1 MPTTDMTD
9 ASAPTH
15 IATPE
20 HDNNRARRARM
31 LKAGLAIGFG
41 VPFALGL
48 AYRFAALIGW
58 PIDFASIR
66 LNGELAV
73 ILALLV
79 LTIEF
84 ESLPIGSLGLHRI
97 RAQDVYFGLL
107 AGAGLIVVSAL
118 MALLALRG
126 SQHVNLFADFI
137 KTLTP
142 SDSIGLRS
150 MPLWLAVLVTLAATF
165 AEELVARGYAIRR
178 LRAIT
183 RTSALAAIVAI
194 AIDIV
199 ARMPLW
205 GVRYALVMLPAEA
218 ILAGL
223 YIWRR
228 QLTTCIVAHW
238 TLALPLVL
246 ALFMLP
252 TGTVAPTSV
261 ASSAP
266 SLDEEMAI
274 VELRKSMGES
284 TGPGSGAAERA
295 ENLFYKHDYP
305 HALEQIED
313 AIKLEPKNA
322 FYFGVRAAIHV
333 AQDNTWAAI
342 SDYTAMIELR
352 PDDPRIYRERA
363 RRYKT
368 MRDFPKAASDLDKAI
383 ALAPKDALNFEE
395 RASLHYWQQQYPEA
409 IADLTTAIGLD
420 PSNRRLLMDRAY
432 FYEHIGQHS
441 RALDDCNALIK
452 SDPTRPEGY
461 ECRFNIYQSMGN
473 ANEAIAAATSA
484 IAFDPNNAELYVT
497 RGNLQLSLG
506 RWREAHDDFE
516 KVASLAPD
524 DPEKIDGVAWRL
536 ATSTSDEV
544 RDGKAALKLALRE
557 NELTGYNRNH
567 YLETLAASYAEV
579 GDFADAIKWETAAL
593 SAADATDSDDRERM
607 RQILKTFQ
615 EGQPIR
621 ETNGGGFAGPRP
633 MRAYIGAFV
642 MLILAAVG
650 LIALIYWSIKW
661 SLRRVRRIRQG
672 AAPS

>member
-1 MPTTDMTD
+1 
-9 ASAPTH
+9 
-15 IATPE
+15 
-20 HDNNRARRARM
+20 M

-48 AYRFAALIGW
+48 AYRLATLIGW

-97 RAQDVYFGLL
+97 RAQDVYLGLL

-118 MALLALRG
+118 MALPALRG

-137 KTLTP
+137 KALTP
-142 SDSIGLRS
+142 SESVGLRS

-238 TLALPLVL
+238 TLALPLVI

-252 TGTVAPTSV
+252 TGPTATPTSV

-274 VELRKSMGES
+274 VELRKSMGQP
-284 TGPGSGAAERA
+284 TGPGSAAAERA

-322 FYFGVRAAIHV
+322 FFLGVRAAIRV
-333 AQDNTWAAI
+333 AQDNAYGAI
-342 SDYTAMIELR
+342 ADYTAMIELR
-352 PDDPRIYRERA
+352 PDDARIYRERA
-363 RRYKT
+363 KEYKWV
-368 MRDFPKAASDLDKAI
+368 REFPKAAADLDKAI
-383 ALAPKDALNFEE
+383 ALAPKDALNFEA
-395 RASLHYWQQQYPEA
+395 RGSLHYLQQQYPEA

-420 PSNRRLLMDRAY
+420 PSNRRLLMERAY
-432 FYEHIGQHS
+432 FYEHIAQHS
-441 RALDDCNALIK
+441 RALDDCSTLIK
-452 SDPTRPEGY
+452 SDPMSADGY
-461 ECRFNIYQSMGN
+461 ECRFNVYLSMGN
-473 ANEAIAAATSA
+473 ANEALAAANSA
-484 IAFDPNNAELYVT
+484 AALDPNDADLFAA

-536 ATSTSDEV
+536 ATSTADEV
-544 RDGKAALKLALRE
+544 RDGKAALKLAVRE
-557 NELTGYNRNH
+557 NELTGYSH
-567 YLETLAASYAEV
+567 YKYLETLAAAYAET
-579 GDFADAIKWETAAL
+579 GDTASAVKWETAAL
-593 SAADATDSDDRERM
+593 AAADATDPAEREVM
-607 RQILKTFQ
+607 RTRLRLMQ
-615 EGQPIR
+615 EGRPIR
-621 ETNGGGFAGPRP
+621 ENDSGGFAGPRP
-633 MRAYIGAFV
+633 MRAYIGGFAI
-642 MLILAAVG
+642 LILAVIG
-650 LIALIYWSIKW
+650 FVALLYWSAQW

-672 AAPS
+672 AAPSF